1 MKRDLSIK
9 AQPYRQTSAEQAAEK
24 TPVEFQHKH
33 LSQKPCDFF
42 GINDPSFTL
51 KVQRLYCRRQASF
64 YHKKDLEHPG
74 KNHVYKGGYE
84 RKEAAA
90 LTDPGDGMRRLSDIS
105 SVEVGG
111 GG

>member
-1 MKRDLSIK
+1 MRFFRHKRPILHAESAATIPSK
-9 AQPYRQTSAEQAAEK
+9 AGFVDK
-24 TPVEFQHKH
+24 
-33 LSQKPCDFF
+33 
-42 GINDPSFTL
+42 
-51 KVQRLYCRRQASF
+51 F

-74 KNHVYKGGYE
+74 KNRVYKGGYE